1 MDSHWLKLQFRM
13 NPHKSKAGLAKAIGL
28 EPPAISK
35 ILGGARQIK
44 AAEYHAMRRYFGL
57 PVDGE
62 GGVYALNGA
71 GKSYVLQPL
80 QEPGRHEP
88 ADAWVIPASLI
99 ERRTD
104 ASPDQIR
111 VFPIQ
116 DNTMT
121 PDFKQGEH
129 VLVDLSDRKP
139 SPPGVFVVSDGVGH
153 IVRQCEVLPNT
164 RPLKV
169 RMRPLNPSYE
179 SHDAP
184 LQKTAMIGRVIAKL
198 QWL

>member
-1 MDSHWLKLQFRM
+1 MDSQWLKMQFRLH
-13 NPHKSKAGLAKAIGL
+13 PRKSKAGLAKAVGL

-62 GGVYALNGA
+62 GGFYASKGST
-71 GKSYVLQPL
+71 KSYVLQPL
-80 QEPGRHEP
+80 SEPDSHQQEES
-88 ADAWVIPASLI
+88 WIIPASLI

-104 ASPDQIR
+104 TPPDQIR

-116 DNTMT
+116 DNTMA
-121 PDFKQGEH
+121 PEFKSGEH
-129 VLVDLSDRKP
+129 VLVDLSDTKP
-139 SPPGVFVVSDGVGH
+139 SPPGIFVISDGVGH
-153 IVRQCEVLPNT
+153 IIRQCEILPNT
-164 RPLKV
+164 KPLKV
-169 RMRPLNPSYE
+169 RLRASNTRYE

-184 LQKTAMIGRVIAKL
+184 LRKTVLIGRVIAKL
-198 QWL
+198 QWM